1 MAPRKPPTFLA
12 YQKDPTPACLH
23 GLTVLAERAVSL
35 SQRGK
40 LTSASLAPHVDE
52 YLAWCAKLYQRET
65 GRKPTGADVA
75 GARRCLRAEVLKQA
89 RAYAP
94 HRLGFATRPNDFAA
108 VGDLRDRVYYHGT
121 ARTASA
127 EAIWRDGIKPP
138 EVKKPRGRM
147 APVQG
152 RVYLTPDI
160 SYAMIYALGANM
172 AGSEPG
178 EYLLGRFGDPF
189 GYVFAVR
196 GSDLSAIQPDEDSV
210 GEMVHD
216 HIHGKIDVAWLGNKA
231 AVYLTDNQLR
241 KVKEG
246 DYSYWAQA
254 GKKLVKLMSPAQQE
268 ELVRLG
274 AHVAQVGSVMPFAAW
289 RIDRR
294 RMAELKRDGSNFF
307 DIAEPWGELCTRPN
321 HHGGYHAPGDPLGN
335 YERKAVLRSS
345 SGKDRVVTFQRA
357 MRQPGGII
365 MLDPGGKGPA
375 MARTMMFVRESAI
388 KSIEGPIEN
397 L

>member
-75 GARRCLRAEVLKQA
+75 GARSYLRAEVLKQA
-89 RAYAP
+89 RAY
-94 HRLGFATRPNDFAA
+94 ATRPNDFAA

-138 EVKKPRGRM
+138 EIKRPRGQL

-152 RVYLTPDI
+152 RVYLTPHI
-160 SYAMIYALGANM
+160 SYAMMYALGGDV
-172 AGSEPG
+172 AGTTTG
-178 EYLLGRFGDPF
+178 GWAADRFSDPY

-196 GSDLSAIQPDEDSV
+196 GNDLSAIQPDEDSV
-210 GEMVHD
+210 GEMVWQAGRGE
-216 HIHGKIDVAWLGNKA
+216 IGVPWLWRLAVNK
-231 AVYLTDNQLR
+231 LTDNQLR

-246 DYSYWAQA
+246 EYAYWAQA

-289 RIDRR
+289 RLDRR

-307 DIAEPWGELCTRPN
+307 DIAEPWGEPRTRPN

-335 YERKAVLRSS
+335 YERKAVLRGSG
-345 SGKDRVVTFQRA
+345 GKDRVVTFQRA

>member
-1 MAPRKPPTFLA
+1 M
-12 YQKDPTPACLH
+12 
-23 GLTVLAERAVSL
+23 SL
-35 SQRGK
+35 RGRN
-40 LTSASLAPHVDE
+40 LWS
-52 YLAWCAKLYQRET
+52 
-65 GRKPTGADVA
+65 GRTGAPWLSAADLTTPSAYDAAARDALVSA
-75 GARRCLRAEVLKQA
+75 VRHGAHADDYTVSDHADYGRDGTGYLVRRSEKPAA
-89 RAYAP
+89 
-94 HRLGFATRPNDFAA
+94 RPNDFAA

-121 ARTASA
+121 TRTASA

-138 EVKKPRGRM
+138 EVKKPRGQL
-147 APVQG
+147 APVPG
-152 RVYLTPDI
+152 RVYLTPHV
-160 SYAMIYALGANM
+160 SYAMIYAIGGDM
-172 AGSEPG
+172 AGGEP
-178 EYLLGRFGDPF
+178 YMPSWVSDPY

-196 GSDLSAIQPDEDSV
+196 GSDMTAIQPDEDSV
-210 GEMVHD
+210 GEMVASAARGD
-216 HIHGKIDVAWLGNKA
+216 IDVPWLWRLAVNK
-231 AVYLTDNQLR
+231 LTDNQLR

-246 DYSYWAQA
+246 EYNYWAQA

-289 RIDRR
+289 RLDRR
-294 RMAELKRDGSNFF
+294 RMAELRKDGSNFF
-307 DIAEPWGELCTRPN
+307 DIAEPWGEPRTRPN

-335 YERKAVLRSS
+335 YERRAVIRSS

-357 MRQPGGII
+357 MRQPGGIV

-375 MARTMMFVRESAI
+375 SARTMMFVRESSL